1 MESGSVKLENK
12 RLNIIPAGRQLQRT
26 PPSTPT
32 PQPRRRSGDTD
43 SRIKDEEDTPA
54 EGSAPFRPDGVL
66 SPAVKE
72 ERKSI
77 RRSSITSASAKMGD
91 ADPDAFIQGM
101 QGYQWTD
108 ADLEFVYQAKQQK
121 RVQQLQQELSEVLKT
136 LKTETQR
143 LELTIASRDK
153 LQTELSKTLSCERLL
168 QLCRDVR
175 LRSCSPNQLEGLGD
189 KALLSQLQLG
199 DVQHAIHEETSA
211 VDHLKREVA
220 KAQEIREREELAMK
234 EMDHCQ
240 KNINIVKANIE
251 VLRMELTELKAQLS
265 EKEVSSKTAQPT
277 GRARKAS
284 RTGKAQTAS
293 SAPKPAK
300 EKTPKA
306 SSTSKMRAHESKI
319 EPVDQNVQPPETE
332 EAPKVSRVAERAHK
346 APRTAKATASLADG
360 VVKVPKE
367 KVPKEKVPKEKV
379 PKEKAPKEKAPKEK
393 APAKEKMPAKGKPP
407 KEKASTDMSTVELHT
422 VGQTEQNLQPPETQA
437 SKATRATAKARKAA
451 KPTKAPPSPSES
463 ATETLRRSKRIAT
476 KSQSQSETA
485 LQKASGS
492 RRR

>member
-306 SSTSKMRAHESKI
+306 SSTSK
-319 EPVDQNVQPPETE
+319 